1 MPTEAGDPLLLLDT
15 HVWIWWIEGD
25 ERHLGHAARNALAR
39 GSGTGSLCVSVIS
52 VWEIAVLQARSRLAL
67 SVGIEEWV
75 RQGLTA
81 PGIVLQALS
90 PAIAINSNR
99 LPGSIHRDPAD
110 RILVSTARHLGASL
124 VTRDGLLL
132 KYAEDGHLSV
142 LDATP

>member
-1 MPTEAGDPLLLLDT
+1 MRIEPDIPRLLLDT

-25 ERHLGHAARNALAR
+25 ERHLGHAARTALAR
-39 GSGTGSLCVSVIS
+39 GSGNGSLCVSVIS
-52 VWEIAVLQARSRLAL
+52 VWEIAVLEARSRVAL
-67 SVGIEEWV
+67 SVGIESWV
-75 RQGLTA
+75 QQGLTA
-81 PGIVLQALS
+81 PGIVLQTLS
-90 PAIAINSNR
+90 PVIAINSNR

-110 RILVSTARHLGASL
+110 RILVATARQLGARL